1 MKKIK
6 KIFVSILFGKKES
19 PALQGNACG
28 ARVIRIDREAP
39 RRSEQ
44 AEKPL
49 RAAAVAAERGVFPE
63 EFALRAAAGEKLARR
78 AVSVQDANAFSD
90 ALDEMIAGLSSLR
103 GLNTTERELIGSAHR
118 LFS

>member
-49 RAAAVAAERGVFPE
+49 RAAAVAAVRGAFPE
-63 EFALRAAAGEKLARR
+63 EFALRAAAGAAPCLCKMQMRFPTR
-78 AVSVQDANAFSD
+78 ST
-90 ALDEMIAGLSSLR
+90 R
-103 GLNTTERELIGSAHR
+103 
-118 LFS
+118 